1 MHMKPPFDA
10 DLLRR
15 YDRPGPRYT
24 SYPTA
29 PHFNAKFDAKAYREV
44 AHDSNADPIPRSLSV
59 YVHVPFCLSPCFY
72 CGCNRII
79 TRDLSRGERYLGH
92 VQKEISSV
100 ASLFD
105 RDREVVQLH
114 LGGGTPNFLK
124 SELMEALVATLGRE
138 FRFSTRA
145 DRDYSIELDPR
156 SIDPAGIAHLAKIG
170 FNRASLGVQDF
181 DPTVQEAVN
190 RVQSVEETLAVVQAC
205 RDHGFRSV
213 NIDLIYGLPRQNL
226 AGFARTL
233 DTVIAV
239 RPDRLAVYSY
249 AHLPDLFKAQK
260 QIRAED
266 LLPPEMK
273 LRLLELAVSKLSEA
287 GYVYIG
293 MDHFA
298 LPTDELARAQAKGSL
313 QRNFMGYTTHAE
325 TDLIGL
331 GMSAISRIGDSFA
344 QNARD
349 LAGYVDA
356 VEAGRLPI
364 VRGLVLDADDVLR
377 AELIQR
383 LMCQGE
389 IDIPRL
395 ESDFGIDFPAYF
407 ADALAQLPALAEDG
421 LVEVSSSL
429 IRVTPRGRLLMRIV
443 AMCFDRYLQHT
454 AEPVRFSKAI

>member
-1 MHMKPPFDA
+1 MNAIPPFDA
-10 DLLRR
+10 ELLRR

-29 PHFNAKFDAKAYREV
+29 PHFTPRFSAADYRRAAE
-44 AHDSNADPIPRSLSV
+44 ASNSDPIPRPLSL
-59 YVHVPFCLSPCFY
+59 YLHVPFCLSPCFY

-79 TRDLSRGERYLGH
+79 TRDLERGERYLRY
-92 VQKEISSV
+92 VQKELSHV
-100 ASLFD
+100 APLLDS
-105 RDREVVQLH
+105 DREVIQLH

-124 SELMEALVATLGRE
+124 PELMEGMVQALGRE

-145 DRDYSIELDPR
+145 DRDFSIELDPR
-156 SIDPAGIAHLAKIG
+156 SVNPEGIAHLASLG

-181 DPTVQEAVN
+181 DPSVQEAVN
-190 RVQSVEETLAVVQAC
+190 RVQSVEETLAVVDAC
-205 RDHGFRSV
+205 RAHGFRSINV
-213 NIDLIYGLPRQNL
+213 DLIYGLPRQNL

-249 AHLPDLFKAQK
+249 AHLPELFRAQK

-273 LRLLELAVSKLSEA
+273 LRLLELAIEKLSAA
-287 GYVYIG
+287 GYRYIG

-298 LPTDELARAQAKGSL
+298 LPEDELSRAQERGSL

-331 GMSAISRIGDSFA
+331 GMSSISRIGDVYA
-344 QNARD
+344 QNARELGAYEAALD
-349 LAGYVDA
+349 
-356 VEAGRLPI
+356 AGRQP
-364 VRGLVLDADDVLR
+364 VAKGLKLDSDDLLR
-377 AELIQR
+377 ADLIQH

-389 IDIPRL
+389 IVPAAL
-395 ESDFGIDFPAYF
+395 EERYGIEF
-407 ADALAQLPALAEDG
+407 ADYFSTALAKLAPLEADG
-421 LVEVSSSL
+421 LVRIRPDRIEV
-429 IRVTPRGRLLMRIV
+429 TERGRMLMRLV
-443 AMCFDRYLQHT
+443 AMCFDRHLDQQN
-454 AEPVRFSKAI
+454 EPLRFSKAI